1 MSLPVR
7 ALGSSGLDITTV
19 GFGAWAVCAL
29 TGVSKRR
36 NLPVVVLIS
45 TLLAA
50 CGTNVVNSVTGQAER
65 SVMSEA
71 DEVTEGQKA
80 HAEVLKEYSLL
91 NNLRLQA
98 YVNDLG
104 QRLAKQSHRSQ
115 LKWTFTVLDS
125 PQINAFA
132 LPGGFDS

>member
-1 MSLPVR
+1 
-7 ALGSSGLDITTV
+7 
-19 GFGAWAVCAL
+19 
-29 TGVSKRR
+29 
-36 NLPVVVLIS
+36 
-45 TLLAA
+45 
-50 CGTNVVNSVTGQAER
+50 
-65 SVMSEA
+65 MSEA

-132 LPGGFDS
+132 LPGDFDS